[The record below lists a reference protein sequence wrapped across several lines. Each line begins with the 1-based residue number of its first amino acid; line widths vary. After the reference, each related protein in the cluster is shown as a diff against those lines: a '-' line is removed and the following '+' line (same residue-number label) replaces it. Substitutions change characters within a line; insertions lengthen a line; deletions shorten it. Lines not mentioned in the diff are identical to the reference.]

1 MNIPGWGC
9 RSWYSS
15 PPTSFPH
22 FPVHVH
28 GTLLPWHQPL
38 LRVGTRVSF
47 TRALI
52 YLCTRIGHFHS
63 RSLLMASRIFR
74 KEGEK
79 REDVKRRDTLLGAF
93 NT

>member
-9 RSWYSS
+9 RPWYSS
-15 PPTSFPH
+15 PPTSFPLIPSSM
-22 FPVHVH
+22 FMVLSSLGTNPFH
-28 GTLLPWHQPL
+28 GY
-38 LRVGTRVSF
+38 TRVSF

-74 KEGEK
+74 I
-79 REDVKRRDTLLGAF
+79 
-93 NT
+93 